1 MTQETIKLSED
12 QIIELCDRTNK
23 EIAQKFDENGLKIST
38 DGTRLIRADGKHNS
52 YVIPEGIIAICRKA
66 FNGCKNV
73 NEVILPSSLRY
84 IGEYAFEFTLSL
96 KQITFPNSVEYIGK
110 GAFKYSGI
118 KKVNLSKIKIN
129 VIKEETFCSCDK
141 LKDVKL
147 PENLLSI
154 GNCAFSDIS
163 CKVFEI
169 PNTVMYIGN
178 DAISSDYLK
187 EITIPESLTELG
199 YSPFGESYYHPK
211 IKNNAKDF
219 IYADGMFMN
228 KEKTILYFCCIKDK
242 EIIIPKSIEIIRPYC
257 FCYSRQISVAFENE
271 SNLKEIGER
280 AFACSHDI
288 CFDDVIFPKKLEI
301 IGKEAFRGS
310 CIFASLLPEG
320 LKFIGERAFA
330 GCPCLFEISL
340 PNSIE
345 KIGLN
350 VFEGCTSLKSIDVK
364 EGQTESLKKLLN
376 NGTLSKLI
384 KEKEFNMAEVQE
396 YIRKEY
402 GDEYE
407 EDDEYDDEYDADY
420 NDVYDDDEFID
431 RDEYN
436 TNDYQEEE
444 IDKNHELII
453 ENGINWKKYGITL
466 KSQNMV
472 VDSSTYISIYM
483 EVMGKLKENFTL
495 NVAVFDFNNQICHS
509 QVVTSFHDSLPQ
521 YKGKFDTIVTC
532 NISLPIHYNYI
543 SKIKF
548 YI

>member
-1 MTQETIKLSED
+1 MTQETTKLPEN

-73 NEVILPSSLRY
+73 NEIILPSSLRY
-84 IGEYAFEFTLSL
+84 IGEYAFEATSSL
-96 KQITFPNSVEYIGK
+96 KQIIFPNSVEYIGK

-118 KKVNLSKIKIN
+118 KKVNLSKIMVN
-129 VIKEETFCSCDK
+129 VIKEETFYGCRK
-141 LKDVKL
+141 LKDVKM
-147 PENLLSI
+147 PENLFSI
-154 GNCAFSDIS
+154 GNYAFYGIS

-178 DAISSDYLK
+178 VAISSDYLK
-187 EITIPESLTELG
+187 DITLPESLTELG

-219 IYADGMFMN
+219 IYEDGMFMN
-228 KEKTILYFCCIKDK
+228 KEKTILYFCCIKNK
-242 EIIIPKSIEIIRPYC
+242 EIVIPKSIEIIRPYC
-257 FCYSRQISVAFENE
+257 FCYSILISIAFEKG

-280 AFACSHDI
+280 AFAGYADTY
-288 CFDDVIFPKKLEI
+288 FDDVIFPKKLEI
-301 IGKEAFRGS
+301 IGKEAFCNSG
-310 CIFASLLPEG
+310 IYASLLPEG

-330 GCPCLFEISL
+330 ECPYLFEISL

-350 VFEGCTSLKSIDVK
+350 VFEGCTSLRSIDVK
-364 EGQTESLKKLLN
+364 EGQAKSLKKLLN
-376 NGTLSKLI
+376 IDPRSRLV
-384 KEKEFNMAEVQE
+384 KEKVFNMSEVQE
-396 YIRKEY
+396 YIKKEY
-402 GDEYE
+402 GDEDEEYE
-407 EDDEYDDEYDADY
+407 DEYDTDDSDIY
-420 NDVYDDDEFID
+420 DDEFID
-431 RDEYN
+431 TDEYD

-453 ENGINWKKYGITL
+453 EHGINWKKYGITL

-472 VDSSTYISIYM
+472 VDSSTHISIYM
-483 EVMGKLKENFTL
+483 EIMGKLKEHFSL
-495 NVAVFDFNNQICHS
+495 YVAVFDMNNKIC
-509 QVVTSFHDSLPQ
+509 DSHIVENFFSD
-521 YKGKFDTIVTC
+521 YAKFKGKFDTIVTC